1 MGGWTFF
8 GPRTGMTNLVAAAAF
23 WTSATVI
30 VYVYAGYPLALWLL
44 RALGFS
50 RPVRQASIEPPVTL
64 VVSAYNEVAVIA
76 EKVRNSLA
84 LDYPADSL
92 QIMVVSDA
100 SSDGTDAAV
109 QAFRDP
115 RVELLRMED
124 RGGKTAGL
132 NAAVRRARGEIMVF
146 SDANA
151 MYDALALRHLVRNF
165 ADPDVGAVTGESR
178 YRIAE
183 QDASTDA
190 ENQYWTYELWI
201 KRLESSLGSLVGADG
216 AIYALRKELYLDLG
230 ASDLSDF
237 VTPLQVVERGYRN
250 VYEAEAFSYEGG
262 AEGFGAEFRRK
273 VRIVNRAWRATLK
286 LRRLLN
292 PFRHGIFAIQ
302 FLSHKVLRWFVP
314 VFMLI
319 ALLAN
324 LWLAA
329 GSTVYSAA
337 LAAQAL
343 FYAAAALGMLLERA
357 GHPVRLLNIPYYF
370 CAVNVAS
377 LMGIW
382 QAVAGRTYTTWNS
395 SRPAA

>member
-1 MGGWTFF
+1 MADFIAQ
-8 GPRTGMTNLVAAAAF
+8 VAF
-23 WTSATVI
+23 WTSATI
-30 VYVYAGYPLALWLL
+30 GAYVYVGYPVVLWLL

-50 RPVRQASIEPPVTL
+50 RPVRQAAIELPVTL
-64 VVSAYNEVAVIA
+64 VISAYNEVAVIS

-84 LDYPADSL
+84 LDYPEDKL
-92 QIMVVSDA
+92 HILVVSDA

-109 QAFRDP
+109 AAFRDS
-115 RVELLRMED
+115 RVELLRMPE

-132 NAAVRRARGEIMVF
+132 NAAVRRVRGAIIIF

-151 MYDALALRHLVRNF
+151 IYDPLAVRHLVRNF
-165 ADPDVGAVTGESR
+165 ADPEVGAVTGESR
-178 YRIAE
+178 YRIG
-183 QDASTDA
+183 DDDPSTDA

-216 AIYALRKELYLDLG
+216 AIYAIRKELYTDLT
-230 ASDLSDF
+230 ASDISDF
-237 VTPLQVVERGYRN
+237 VNPLQVVERGYRN
-250 VYEAEAFSYEGG
+250 VYEAEAFSYESG
-262 AEGFGAEFRRK
+262 AEGFSAEFRRK
-273 VRIVNRAWRATLK
+273 VRIVNRAWRATVK

-292 PFRHGIFAIQ
+292 PFRHGFFAVQ

-314 VFMLI
+314 VFMLT

-324 LWLAA
+324 LWLAV
-329 GSTVYSAA
+329 GSAFYLAT

-343 FYAAAALGMLLERA
+343 FYAAAATGMLLERT
-357 GHPVRLLNIPYYF
+357 GHTVRVLNIPYYF
-370 CAVNVAS
+370 CAVNIAS

-382 QAVAGRTYTTWNS
+382 QAVGGQTYTTWNS